1 MVVDQVVCM
10 EPRCGE
16 VFVDVSQLQAHRK
29 LSHCHVICEV
39 CGLSMLRRQ
48 LKMHILLHT
57 GGAPRI
63 QFLEFQFGHTHQSNS
78 YGVKALQVP
87 HCTMRTP
94 YNVVRDKHEV

>member
-10 EPRCGE
+10 ELGCGE
-16 VFVDVSQLQAHRK
+16 VFADVSQLQAHRK
-29 LSHCHVICEV
+29 LSHCHVICDV

-63 QFLEFQFGHTHQSNS
+63 QCPHAGCLHTYSSVWFLASFEHILAS
-78 YGVKALQVP
+78 LWL
-87 HCTMRTP
+87 
-94 YNVVRDKHEV
+94 

>member
-10 EPRCGE
+10 ELRYGE
-16 VFVDVSQLQAHRK
+16 VFADVSQLQAHRK
-29 LSHCHVICEV
+29 LSHCHVVCDV

-63 QFLEFQFGHTHQSNS
+63 QFSEIQFGHTHQSNS
-78 YGVKALQVP
+78 YRVKPLQVLTW
-87 HCTMRTP
+87 HYATSIKCCA
-94 YNVVRDKHEV
+94 